1 MRGFQNE
8 YFGRIFK
15 TPGQSPQTQ
24 LLIYTTSSK
33 PSKKSLLE
41 RKRERE
47 KKKHTKKEKTDY
59 NNQAEEGSW
68 GKWLTSKSSQPH

>member
-8 YFGRIFK
+8 YFGGIFK

-41 RKRERE
+41 RERE
-47 KKKHTKKEKTDY
+47 KKKTYKERKKQITTTRRRK
-59 NNQAEEGSW
+59 GSW